1 MKHIVKAAKDML
13 GSPIIETIRQLNMPS
28 KMVLCTVYLMSK
40 IYAKVEVQLVRFSKI
55 GRK

>member
-28 KMVLCTVYLMSK
+28 KMVLCTVHLMSK
-40 IYAKVEVQLVRFSKI
+40 IYAKVEVQQVRFSKI